1 MILVAGL
8 GNPGS
13 EYASTKHNLGF
24 LAVDEIGKRA
34 GIDLKKKK
42 FSGIYGE
49 GTFNGGKLILLKP
62 ETYMNRSG
70 ESVSSAAGFYH
81 IPTEN
86 IIIIH
91 DELDLPAGTVRIKAG
106 GGSAGHKGVMSV
118 IGELGSGDFTR
129 VRIGIG
135 KPREKTG
142 TVSHVLTRFSKE
154 ESELAS
160 GSVMRA
166 ADAVLEIIQHGLRKA
181 MNKYNVR
188 SESEERDGQPDQ
200 G

>member
-13 EYASTKHNLGF
+13 EYASTKHNLGY
-24 LAVDEIGKRA
+24 LTVDEIGKRA

-42 FSGIYGE
+42 FSGVCGE
-49 GTFNGGKLILLKP
+49 GTFNNDKLILLKP

-70 ESVSSAAGFYH
+70 ESVSTVASFYH
-81 IPTEN
+81 IPVEN
-86 IIIIH
+86 IIIVH

-118 IGELGSGDFTR
+118 MGELGSGDFIR

-135 KPREKTG
+135 KPGEKKG
-142 TVSHVLTRFSKE
+142 TVSHVLSKFRKE
-154 ESELAS
+154 ESELVS
-160 GSVMRA
+160 ESVLRA
-166 ADAVLEIIQHGLRKA
+166 ADAVLEIIQHGLQKA

-188 SESEERDGQPDQ
+188 PESEESAGQPNQ
-200 G
+200 

>member
-135 KPREKTG
+135 KPREKKG

>member
-13 EYASTKHNLGF
+13 EYASTKHNLGY
-24 LAVDEIGKRA
+24 LTVDEIGKRA

-42 FSGIYGE
+42 FSGVYGE
-49 GTFNGGKLILLKP
+49 GTFNNDKLILLKP

-70 ESVSSAAGFYH
+70 ESVSTVASFYH
-81 IPTEN
+81 IPVEN
-86 IIIIH
+86 IIIVH

-118 IGELGSGDFTR
+118 MGELGSGDFIR

-135 KPREKTG
+135 KPGEKKG
-142 TVSHVLTRFSKE
+142 AVSHVLSKFRKE
-154 ESELAS
+154 ESELVS
-160 GSVMRA
+160 ESVLRA
-166 ADAVLEIIQHGLRKA
+166 ADAVLEIIQHGLQKA

-188 SESEERDGQPDQ
+188 PESEESAGQPNQ
-200 G
+200 

>member
-24 LAVDEIGKRA
+24 LTVDEIGKRA

-42 FSGIYGE
+42 FSGIYGV
-49 GTFNGGKLILLKP
+49 GTFNNDKLILLKP

-70 ESVSSAAGFYH
+70 ESVSSAVSFYH
-81 IPTEN
+81 IPAEN

-91 DELDLPAGTVRIKAG
+91 DELDLPTGTVRIKAG
-106 GGSAGHKGVMSV
+106 GGSAGHKGLKSVM
-118 IGELGSGDFTR
+118 GELGSGDFIR

-135 KPREKTG
+135 KPREKKG
-142 TVSHVLTRFSKE
+142 TVSHVLTKFNKE
-154 ESELAS
+154 ESELVRES
-160 GSVMRA
+160 LLRA
-166 ADAVLEIIQHGLRKA
+166 ADAVLEIIQHGLQKA

-188 SESEERDGQPDQ
+188 PESEESTGQPNQ
-200 G
+200 E

>member
-24 LAVDEIGKRA
+24 LTVDEIGKRA

-42 FSGIYGE
+42 FSGVCGE
-49 GTFNGGKLILLKP
+49 GTFNNDKLILLKP

-70 ESVSSAAGFYH
+70 ESVSTAASFYQ
-81 IPTEN
+81 IPAEN
-86 IIIIH
+86 IIIVH

-118 IGELGSGDFTR
+118 MGELGNGDFIR

-135 KPREKTG
+135 KPGEKQG
-142 TVSHVLTRFSKE
+142 TVSHVLTKFSKE
-154 ESELAS
+154 EREIVSE
-160 GSVMRA
+160 SVLRA
-166 ADAVLEIIQHGLRKA
+166 ADAVLEIIQHGLQKA

-188 SESEERDGQPDQ
+188 PESEESTAHPNQK
-200 G
+200 